1 MSQKEIDKLFEL
13 SQEALEK
20 GNTKE
25 ESLQTLV
32 EAGIMTENGKFT
44 EPYQDLSEIIKVEK

>member
-13 SQEALEK
+13 SQEALQK

-25 ESLQTLV
+25 QSLQTLV
-32 EAGIMTENGKFT
+32 EAGIMTENGSFT
-44 EPYQDLSEIIKVEK
+44 EPYQELSEIIKSEK